1 MQKFK
6 ILLFILSLTLLGA
19 KEHRLVTVGG
29 SITETAIALGHEGDL
44 IGIDLSSIYPKEI
57 VKDIPKIGY
66 WLQLPKEGIL
76 SLKPTMVLASE
87 RSKPKK
93 FLSVL
98 PSYGITTHFI
108 SDGASIESAK
118 KKIMQVALALNEKEK
133 AQRIINR
140 IEKNISI
147 LDAHIAKLTKKP
159 KVLFILNR
167 RNGMMMAAGKETK
180 AGTMIKLAGGIN
192 AVTFKQFTTISE
204 ESILQMNPDVIIFS
218 NKKNKDNLK
227 DHSILATSAGI
238 NKQIFSMDMLLI
250 SGFTVRIDE
259 ALSSLTCMLNK
270 NELTFCK

>member
-6 ILLFILSLTLLGA
+6 LLLVILSFTFINA
-19 KEHRLVTVGG
+19 QEHKLVTVGG
-29 SITETAIALGHEGDL
+29 SITETAIALGHQNDL

-76 SLKPTMVLASE
+76 SLKPSMVLASE
-87 RSKPKK
+87 RSKPRK
-93 FLSVL
+93 FLDVL
-98 PSYGITTHFI
+98 PSYGIATHFI
-108 SDGASIESAK
+108 SDGASIKSAK

-133 AQRIINR
+133 AQIIINR
-140 IEKNISI
+140 IEKNISL
-147 LDAHIAKLTKKP
+147 LDAHISKLTKKP

-180 AGTMIKLAGGIN
+180 AGTMITLAGGIN
-192 AVTFKQFTTISE
+192 AVNFKQFTTISE
-204 ESILQMNPDVIIFS
+204 ESVLQMNPDVIIFS

-227 DHSILATSAGI
+227 DHSILATKAGK
-238 NKQIFSMDMLLI
+238 NEQIYSMDMLLI

-270 NELTFCK
+270 NELSFCK